1 MSIVRVVFTC
11 VLAVSSVVSVASA
24 SQTDEAAAVF
34 DGVSAA
40 QMRGGTWKVVYS
52 SAEGPEERLEN
63 SLTDP
68 HGPLGPEDPESL
80 RIHAILKARC

>member
-1 MSIVRVVFTC
+1 
-11 VLAVSSVVSVASA
+11 
-24 SQTDEAAAVF
+24 
-34 DGVSAA
+34 
-40 QMRGGTWKVVYS
+40 MRGGTWKVVYS

-80 RIHAILKARC
+80 RIHAILKARR